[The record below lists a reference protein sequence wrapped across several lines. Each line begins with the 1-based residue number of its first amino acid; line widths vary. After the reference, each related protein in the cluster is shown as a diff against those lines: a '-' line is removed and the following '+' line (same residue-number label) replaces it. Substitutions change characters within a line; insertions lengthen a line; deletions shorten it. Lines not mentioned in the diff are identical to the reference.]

1 METRLGQMNSERFLI
16 DTNIFIL
23 LFNNRLTD
31 PLPDGKIAC
40 SVITEMELLSSP
52 AMTSPEEVLIR
63 EMLADI
69 TIYSIDQDVKEKAI
83 RVRRKSRLKLPD
95 AIIAATAICHH
106 AVLVT
111 NDNAL
116 QNVPDL
122 KSRRLAVR

>member
-1 METRLGQMNSERFLI
+1 MNSERFLI

-31 PLPDGKIAC
+31 PLPDGKIVC

-122 KSRRLAVR
+122 KSRRLAIR

>member
-1 METRLGQMNSERFLI
+1 MNSERFLI

-23 LFNNRLTD
+23 LFNNRLTT
-31 PLPDGKIAC
+31 PLPDGEIAC

-63 EMLADI
+63 EMLAGI
-69 TIYSIDQDVKEKAI
+69 TIYTIDQDVKEEAI
-83 RVRRKSRLKLPD
+83 RLRRKSRLKLPD
-95 AIIAATAICHH
+95 AIIAATAMCHH

-111 NDNAL
+111 NDNEM

-122 KSRRLAVR
+122 KSRQLAVRQ

>member
-1 METRLGQMNSERFLI
+1 MNSERFLI